1 MKKGLKIALF
11 VVLGIIAFIIIR
23 AAIITIL

>member
-11 VVLGIIAFIIIR
+11 IVLGIIAFIIIR